1 MVKID
6 DFGPLTLL
14 QANNVL
20 SAANITMQFGAKPLF
35 ENISVKFG
43 GGNRYGLIGAN
54 GCGKSTFMKILGSD
68 LEPSAGNVSLEPNI
82 RLGKLRQ
89 DQFAYE
95 DKRVLDVVMMG
106 HEDMWNAAAER
117 DALYANPD
125 ATDEDYMRA
134 AELETKFAEYGGYTA
149 EARAGELLL
158 GIGIP
163 TEQHN
168 GPMSEVAPGWKLR
181 VLLAQALFS
190 DPDVLLLDEPTNNL
204 DIHSIH
210 WLEDILNARNST
222 MIIISHDRHF
232 LNAVCSHMADMDFGT
247 LTVYPGNYDS
257 YMLASM
263 QARSQQLANNAKAK
277 EKIEELQAFVRRF
290 SANASKARQATSRQ
304 RQLEKIEVAE
314 IKPSSRQNPFIRF
327 EFEKKL
333 HNIVVECDALSKTYE
348 RNIFK
353 NFKLM
358 IRPGEKVAII
368 GENGAGKTTLLKSIL
383 SEKFGGIAVDAG
395 TVKWSENADVGYMPQ
410 DTSEC
415 FPQDMTLLEWMGQWG
430 KPGDDDQIIRGTLG
444 RLLFSGNDIGKS
456 VRVISGG
463 EKGRMI
469 WGKLMLQKHNILAM
483 DEPTNHM
490 DMESIESLQT
500 SLEKYDGTVIF
511 VSHDR
516 EFITGLAT
524 RILEIRT
531 DGTVADFEGSYEEYL
546 ASQSIEG

>member
-1 MVKID
+1 LVKID

-168 GPMSEVAPGWKLR
+168 GLMSEVAPGWKLR

-263 QARSQQLANNAKAK
+263 QARSQQLSNNAKAK

-358 IRPGEKVAII
+358 IRPGERIAII

-383 SEKFGGIAVDAG
+383 SEKFGGISVDTG

-415 FPQDMTLLEWMGQWG
+415 FPEDMTLLEWMGQWA

-500 SLEKYDGTVIF
+500 SLERYDGTVIF